1 MVIPG
6 NRKENFVSALQDYFC
21 GGVGLAQT
29 SPTYK
34 HFNSYFDMKRYKQT
48 HYSNLDREEL
58 FDGSPY

>member
-1 MVIPG
+1 MHLCVFTFVAKGGPEMVIPG

-34 HFNSYFDMKRYKQT
+34 HFNSYFDMKRYK
-48 HYSNLDREEL
+48 
-58 FDGSPY
+58 